1 LIDDLINGQ
10 QFADCSNLD
19 LSKVKDILDTNYL
32 TSTYYLFR
40 NDTFLNINLIN
51 NWNVS
56 NITSTRF
63 MFDNATNFNQPIGNW
78 NVSKVTNM
86 GAMFLYATAFNQDI
100 NGWDTSQV
108 TTFSQMFNS
117 QLTSSLFNQPLSGWN
132 TSACTNMSAMFYVHP
147 SFNQYISTWDTSQVT
162 AFSQMFQQ
170 AAVFNNGLASG
181 VTGTLAWNTSA
192 CTSMSSMFN
201 GAKAFNQDIGNW
213 NVSSVTNMANMFNNA
228 TAFNQNIGTWNV
240 RAVTNFTNFMLGKTP
255 ATFSVSNL
263 DAIYNGWINNS
274 LNVNLSI
281 SFGTA
286 KHTSASTE
294 GKALLTRPATG
305 VLISNVSTIMTTM
318 IVTTS
323 TAHNMVTGNKIF
335 ITGVDPEDVN
345 GLWTVNYISPVQLEL
360 QGSVFTSYF
369 DGGFVGTG
377 CGWTIVDGG
386 I

>member
-1 LIDDLINGQ
+1 MFGNG
-10 QFADCSNLD
+10 
-19 LSKVKDILDTNYL
+19 TE
-32 TSTYYLFR
+32 
-40 NDTFLNINLIN
+40 
-51 NWNVS
+51 
-56 NITSTRF
+56 
-63 MFDNATNFNQPIGNW
+63 
-78 NVSKVTNM
+78 
-86 GAMFLYATAFNQDI
+86 
-100 NGWDTSQV
+100 
-108 TTFSQMFNS
+108 
-117 QLTSSLFNQPLSGWN
+117 FNQPLS
-132 TSACTNMSAMFYVHP
+132 
-147 SFNQYISTWDTSQVT
+147 D
-162 AFSQMFQQ
+162 
-170 AAVFNNGLASG
+170 
-181 VTGTLAWNTSA
+181 
-192 CTSMSSMFN
+192 
-201 GAKAFNQDIGNW
+201 W
-213 NVSSVTNMANMFNNA
+213 NVSSVTNMGSMFSQASVFDQPIGSWDVSNVSNMSGMFNNA

-240 RAVTNFTNFMLGKTP
+240 RAVTNFTSFMLGKTP

-294 GKALLTRPATG
+294 GKALLTRFATS
-305 VLISNVSTIMTTM
+305 VLISNVSTFATTM

-369 DGGFVGTG
+369 DGGGVRTG